1 MKFCFVVVVFPQSTH
16 RVLFGYF
23 RIEANFNKERVIV
36 TFKSAG
42 LAEVQPG
49 AAKIYRKGNRL
60 EVVL

>member
-1 MKFCFVVVVFPQSTH
+1 MFFFSQLTVYFSE
-16 RVLFGYF
+16 YF